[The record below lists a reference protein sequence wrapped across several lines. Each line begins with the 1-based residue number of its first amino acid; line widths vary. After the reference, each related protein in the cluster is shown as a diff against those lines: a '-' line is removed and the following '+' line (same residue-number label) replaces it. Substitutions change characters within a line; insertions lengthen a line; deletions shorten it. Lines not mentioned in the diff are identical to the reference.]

1 VNLPKVLDTYL
12 MMPWRG
18 AMLDISRHYFDKDFI
33 KKTMSALALFD
44 YNVLQLHLTDD
55 QGWRFESKKFPRL
68 HEVGSRRLTS
78 QINHSL
84 QTPEFEF
91 RVHEGFLSHADI
103 KEIVDHGKS
112 LNIDVVPEINI
123 PGHTG
128 ALLAAYPQF
137 GVNGETVEVSG
148 QWGISNHLLRPF
160 PDTFEFLRE
169 LFTEVS
175 SVFPSQYIHVGGD
188 ESLIDNWLKD
198 PEIVSFMEEQ
208 KFDTPKELFIYFM
221 REIEVIID
229 SLGKKMI
236 TWDDAFAF
244 DPDQATQATVMSWR
258 GAEISKTA
266 MQHGRDVIFSP
277 VFPAYFDYS
286 QELSEAEP
294 LAIGGPVTLED
305 VLAFKPIDGV
315 LGVQCQ
321 IWTEYIEDPTHLEYM
336 MWPRAAALAFAAWG
350 EGNDFMQYFNERRA
364 GLDLLGV
371 TIREIE
377 PQKRKNIA
385 DLGIGKYFPGF
396 PVASMMQKLEESA
409 ASGEIAH

>member
-1 VNLPKVLDTYL
+1 
-12 MMPWRG
+12 MMLWRG

-55 QGWRFESKKFPRL
+55 QGWRFESKKFPLL
-68 HEVGSRRLTS
+68 HEVGSRRLKS

-84 QTPEFEF
+84 QTPEFEYQ
-91 RVHEGFLSHADI
+91 VHEGYLSHADI

-137 GVNGETVEVSG
+137 GVNQEKVEVSG

-169 LFTEVS
+169 LFREVS
-175 SVFPSQYIHVGGD
+175 LVFPSQYIHVGGD

-198 PEIVSFMEEQ
+198 PEIVSYMKEQ
-208 KFDTPKELFIYFM
+208 KFDSPKELFIYFM
-221 REIEVIID
+221 KEIEVIIN

-244 DPDQATQATVMSWR
+244 DPSQATQATVMSWR

-286 QELSEAEP
+286 QELSESEP

-350 EGNDFMQYFNERRA
+350 DGNDFMQYFNDRRA

-371 TIREIE
+371 TVREID
-377 PQKRKNIA
+377 PLRRKNISN
-385 DLGIGKYFPGF
+385 LGIGKFHPGY
-396 PVASMMQKLEESA
+396 PVTSMMQKLEESA
-409 ASGEIAH
+409 ASGEVAH

>member
-1 VNLPKVLDTYL
+1 
-12 MMPWRG
+12 MMSWRG

-44 YNVLQLHLTDD
+44 YNVIQLHLTDD

-68 HEVGSRRLTS
+68 HEVGSRRLKS

-84 QTPEFEF
+84 QTPEFEYQ
-91 RVHEGFLSHADI
+91 VHEGYLSHADI

-137 GVNGETVEVSG
+137 GVNGEIVEVSG

-160 PDTFEFLRE
+160 PETFEFLRE
-169 LFTEVS
+169 LFREVS

-198 PEIVSFMEEQ
+198 AEIVSFMKEQ
-208 KFDTPKELFIYFM
+208 GFDTPKELFIYFM
-221 REIEVIID
+221 KEIEEIID

-244 DPDQATQATVMSWR
+244 DPSQATQATVMSWR

-286 QELSEAEP
+286 QELSESEP

-321 IWTEYIEDPTHLEYM
+321 MWTEYIEDPTHLEYM
-336 MWPRAAALAFAAWG
+336 MWPRAAALAFASWG
-350 EGNDFMQYFNERRA
+350 DGDDFMQYFNERRA
-364 GLDLLGV
+364 GLDSLGIA
-371 TIREIE
+371 IREIE
-377 PQKRKNIA
+377 PQKRKSIA

-409 ASGEIAH
+409 ASGEIAN

>member
-1 VNLPKVLDTYL
+1 MLDTYL

-55 QGWRFESKKFPRL
+55 QGWRFESKKFPLL
-68 HEVGSRRLTS
+68 HEVGSRRLKS

-84 QTPEFEF
+84 QTPEFEYQ
-91 RVHEGFLSHADI
+91 VHEGYLSHADI

-137 GVNGETVEVSG
+137 GVNGEIVEVSG

-160 PDTFEFLRE
+160 PETFEFLRE

-175 SVFPSQYIHVGGD
+175 SVFPSEYIHVGGD

-198 PEIVSFMEEQ
+198 AEIVSFMKKQ
-208 KFDTPKELFIYFM
+208 GFDTPKELFIYFM
-221 REIEVIID
+221 KEIEVIIS

-244 DPDQATQATVMSWR
+244 DPSEATQATVMSWR

-286 QELSEAEP
+286 QELSESEP

-321 IWTEYIEDPTHLEYM
+321 MWTEYIEDPTHLEYM
-336 MWPRAAALAFAAWG
+336 MWPRAAALAFASWG
-350 EGNDFMQYFNERRA
+350 DGDDFMQYFNERRA
-364 GLDLLGV
+364 GLDSLGIA
-371 TIREIE
+371 IREIE
-377 PQKRKNIA
+377 PQKRKSIA
-385 DLGIGKYFPGF
+385 DLGIGKYYPGF

>member
-1 VNLPKVLDTYL
+1 

-55 QGWRFESKKFPRL
+55 QGWRFESKKFPLL
-68 HEVGSRRLTS
+68 HEVGSRRLKS

-84 QTPEFEF
+84 QTPEFEYQ
-91 RVHEGFLSHADI
+91 VHEGFLSHADI

-137 GVNGETVEVSG
+137 GVNGEIVEVSG
-148 QWGISNHLLRPF
+148 QWGISNHLLKPF
-160 PDTFEFLRE
+160 PETFEFLRE

-175 SVFPSQYIHVGGD
+175 TVFPSEYIHVGGD

-198 PEIVSFMEEQ
+198 PEIVSFMKEQ
-208 KFDTPKELFIYFM
+208 GFDTPKELFIYFM
-221 REIEVIID
+221 KEIEVIIN

-244 DPDQATQATVMSWR
+244 DPSQATQATVMSWR

-277 VFPAYFDYS
+277 VFPTYFDYS

-321 IWTEYIEDPTHLEYM
+321 IWTEYIKDPTHLEYM

-350 EGNDFMQYFNERRA
+350 ESGDFMQYFNERRT
-364 GLDLLGV
+364 GLDLLGI

-377 PQKRKNIA
+377 PQKRKKIA
-385 DLGIGKYFPGF
+385 NLAIGKYFPGF

>member
-1 VNLPKVLDTYL
+1 

-55 QGWRFESKKFPRL
+55 QGWRFESKKFPLL
-68 HEVGSRRLTS
+68 HEVGSRRLKS

-84 QTPEFEF
+84 QTPEFEYQ
-91 RVHEGFLSHADI
+91 VHEGYLSHADI

-137 GVNGETVEVSG
+137 GVNGEIVEVSG

-160 PDTFEFLRE
+160 PETFEFLRE

-175 SVFPSQYIHVGGD
+175 SVFPSEYIHVGGD

-198 PEIVSFMEEQ
+198 PEIVSFMKEQ
-208 KFDTPKELFIYFM
+208 GFDTPKELFIYFM
-221 REIEVIID
+221 KEIEVIIN

-244 DPDQATQATVMSWR
+244 DPSQATQATVMSWR

-286 QELSEAEP
+286 QELSESEP

-321 IWTEYIEDPTHLEYM
+321 MWTEYIEDPTHLEYM
-336 MWPRAAALAFAAWG
+336 MWPRAAALAFASWG
-350 EGNDFMQYFNERRA
+350 DGDDFMQYFNERRA
-364 GLDLLGV
+364 GLDSLGIA
-371 TIREIE
+371 IREIE
-377 PQKRKNIA
+377 PQKRKSIA

>member
-1 VNLPKVLDTYL
+1 
-12 MMPWRG
+12 MMTWRG
-18 AMLDISRHYFDKDFI
+18 AMIDISRHYFEKDFI
-33 KKTMSALALFD
+33 KKTISALALFD

-55 QGWRFESKKFPRL
+55 QGWRFESKKFPLL
-68 HEVGSRRLTS
+68 HEVGSRRLKS

-84 QTPEFEF
+84 QTPEFEYQ
-91 RVHEGFLSHADI
+91 VHEGFLSHADI

-137 GVNGETVEVSG
+137 GVNKEKVEVSG

-160 PDTFEFLRE
+160 PDTFVFLRE

-175 SVFPSQYIHVGGD
+175 AVFPSEYIHVGGD
-188 ESLIDNWLKD
+188 ESLIENWLKD
-198 PEIVSFMEEQ
+198 SEILSFMKERD
-208 KFDTPKELFIYFM
+208 FSTPKELFVYFM
-221 REIEVIID
+221 KEVEVIIN

-244 DPDQATQATVMSWR
+244 DPSQATQARVMSWR
-258 GAEISKTA
+258 GGDIAKTA

-277 VFPAYFDYS
+277 VFPTYFDYS
-286 QELSEAEP
+286 QELSESEP

-321 IWTEYIEDPTHLEYM
+321 IWTEYIENPTHLEYM

-350 EGNDFMQYFNERRA
+350 EGDDFMQYFNERRA
-364 GLDLLGV
+364 SLDSLGI
-371 TIREIE
+371 TIREID
-377 PQKRKNIA
+377 PQKRKSIA
-385 DLGIGKYFPGF
+385 DLGIGKYYPGF

>member
-1 VNLPKVLDTYL
+1 
-12 MMPWRG
+12 MMLWRG

-44 YNVLQLHLTDD
+44 YNVIQLHLTDD
-55 QGWRFESKKFPRL
+55 QGWRFESKKFPLL
-68 HEVGSRRLTS
+68 HELGSRRLKS

-84 QTPEFEF
+84 QTPEFEYQ
-91 RVHEGFLSHADI
+91 VHEGFLSHADI

-137 GVNGETVEVSG
+137 GVNGGIVEVSG

-160 PDTFEFLRE
+160 PETFEFLRE

-198 PEIVSFMEEQ
+198 PEIVSFMKER
-208 KFDTPKELFIYFM
+208 KFSTPKELFIYFM
-221 REIEVIID
+221 KEIEVIIS

-244 DPDQATQATVMSWR
+244 DPSQATQATVMSWR
-258 GAEISKTA
+258 GTEISKTA

-277 VFPAYFDYS
+277 VFPTYFDYS
-286 QELSEAEP
+286 QELSESEP

-321 IWTEYIEDPTHLEYM
+321 MWTEYIEDPTHLEYM

-350 EGNDFMQYFNERRA
+350 DGGDFMQYFNERRA
-364 GLDLLGV
+364 GLDSLGIA
-371 TIREIE
+371 IREIE
-377 PQKRKNIA
+377 PQKRKSIA
-385 DLGIGKYFPGF
+385 DLGIGKYYPGF

-409 ASGEIAH
+409 ASGEIAN

>member
-1 VNLPKVLDTYL
+1 
-12 MMPWRG
+12 
-18 AMLDISRHYFDKDFI
+18 
-33 KKTMSALALFD
+33 MSALALFD
-44 YNVLQLHLTDD
+44 YNVLHLHLTDD
-55 QGWRFESKKFPRL
+55 QGWRFESKKFPLL
-68 HEVGSRRLTS
+68 HEVGSRRLKS

-84 QTPEFEF
+84 QTPEFES
-91 RVHEGFLSHADI
+91 RVHQGFLSHADI
-103 KEIVDHGKS
+103 KEIIDHGKS

-137 GVNGETVEVSG
+137 GVNKEKVEVSG

-160 PDTFEFLRE
+160 PDTFDFLRE

-175 SVFPSQYIHVGGD
+175 AVFPSEYIHVGGD

-198 PEIVSFMEEQ
+198 SEILFFMKERD
-208 KFDTPKELFIYFM
+208 FSTPKELFVYFM
-221 REIEVIID
+221 KEIEVIIN

-244 DPDQATQATVMSWR
+244 DPSQATQATVMSWR

-277 VFPAYFDYS
+277 VFPTYFDYS
-286 QELSEAEP
+286 QELSELEP

-321 IWTEYIEDPTHLEYM
+321 MWTEYIEDPTHLEYM
-336 MWPRAAALAFAAWG
+336 MWPRAAALAFASWG
-350 EGNDFMQYFNERRA
+350 DGDDFMQYFNERRA
-364 GLDLLGV
+364 GLDLLGI

-385 DLGIGKYFPGF
+385 NLGIGKYYPGF
-396 PVASMMQKLEESA
+396 PVTTMMQKLEESA

>member
-1 VNLPKVLDTYL
+1 
-12 MMPWRG
+12 MMTWRG
-18 AMLDISRHYFDKDFI
+18 AMIDISRHYFEKDFI
-33 KKTMSALALFD
+33 KKTISALALFD

-55 QGWRFESKKFPRL
+55 QGWRFESKKFPLL
-68 HEVGSRRLTS
+68 HEVGSRRLKS

-84 QTPEFEF
+84 QTPEFEYQ
-91 RVHEGFLSHADI
+91 VHEGFLSHADI

-137 GVNGETVEVSG
+137 GVNKEKVEVSG

-160 PDTFEFLRE
+160 PDTFVFLRE

-175 SVFPSQYIHVGGD
+175 AVFPSEYIHVGGD
-188 ESLIDNWLKD
+188 ESLIENWLKD
-198 PEIVSFMEEQ
+198 SEILSFMKERD
-208 KFDTPKELFIYFM
+208 FSTPKELFVYFM
-221 REIEVIID
+221 KEVEVIIN

-244 DPDQATQATVMSWR
+244 DPSQATQATVMSWR
-258 GAEISKTA
+258 GGDIAKTA
-266 MQHGRDVIFSP
+266 MQHDRDVIFSP
-277 VFPAYFDYS
+277 VFPTYFDYS
-286 QELSEAEP
+286 QELSELEP

-321 IWTEYIEDPTHLEYM
+321 IWTEYIENPTHLEYM

-350 EGNDFMQYFNERRA
+350 EGDDFMQYFNERRS
-364 GLDLLGV
+364 GLDSLGI
-371 TIREIE
+371 TIREID
-377 PQKRKNIA
+377 PQKRKSIA
-385 DLGIGKYFPGF
+385 DLGIGKYYPGF

>member
-1 VNLPKVLDTYL
+1 

-55 QGWRFESKKFPRL
+55 QGWRFESKKFPLL
-68 HEVGSRRLTS
+68 HEVGSRRLKS

-84 QTPEFEF
+84 QTPEFEYQ
-91 RVHEGFLSHADI
+91 VHEGFLSQADI

-137 GVNGETVEVSG
+137 GVNGEIVEVSG

-160 PDTFEFLRE
+160 PETFEFLRE
-169 LFTEVS
+169 LFREVS
-175 SVFPSQYIHVGGD
+175 SVFPSEYIHVGGD

-198 PEIVSFMEEQ
+198 SEIVSFMEEQ
-208 KFDTPKELFIYFM
+208 GFDTPKELFIYFM
-221 REIEVIID
+221 KEIEVIIS
-229 SLGKKMI
+229 SLDKKMI

-244 DPDQATQATVMSWR
+244 DPSQATQATVMSWR

-277 VFPAYFDYS
+277 VFPTYFDYS
-286 QELSEAEP
+286 QELSESEP

-321 IWTEYIEDPTHLEYM
+321 MWTEYIEDPTHLEYM

-350 EGNDFMQYFNERRA
+350 DGGDFMQYFNERRA
-364 GLDLLGV
+364 GLDLLGI

-377 PQKRKNIA
+377 PLKRKNIA
-385 DLGIGKYFPGF
+385 HLGIGKYYPGF
-396 PVASMMQKLEESA
+396 PVTTMMQKLEESA

>member
-1 VNLPKVLDTYL
+1 

-68 HEVGSRRLTS
+68 HEVGSRRLKS

-84 QTPEFEF
+84 QTPEFEYQ
-91 RVHEGFLSHADI
+91 VHEGFLSHADI

-137 GVNGETVEVSG
+137 GVNGEMVEVSG

-169 LFTEVS
+169 LFAEVS

-198 PEIVSFMEEQ
+198 PEIVTFMKER

-221 REIEVIID
+221 KEIEVIIN

-244 DPDQATQATVMSWR
+244 DPSQATQATVMSWR

-321 IWTEYIEDPTHLEYM
+321 MWTEYIEDPTHLEYM

-350 EGNDFMQYFNERRA
+350 DGGDFMQYFNERRA
-364 GLDLLGV
+364 GLDSLGIA
-371 TIREIE
+371 IREIE
-377 PQKRKNIA
+377 PQKRKSIA

>member
-1 VNLPKVLDTYL
+1 

-44 YNVLQLHLTDD
+44 YNVIQLHLTDD

-68 HEVGSRRLTS
+68 HEVGSRRLKS

-84 QTPEFEF
+84 QTPEFEYQ
-91 RVHEGFLSHADI
+91 VHEGYLSHADI

-137 GVNGETVEVSG
+137 GVNGEIVEVSG

-160 PDTFEFLRE
+160 PETFEFLRE

-175 SVFPSQYIHVGGD
+175 SVFPSEYIHVGGD

-198 PEIVSFMEEQ
+198 AEIVSFMKEQ
-208 KFDTPKELFIYFM
+208 GFDTPKELFIYFM
-221 REIEVIID
+221 KEIEVIIN

-244 DPDQATQATVMSWR
+244 DPSQATQATVMSWR

-277 VFPAYFDYS
+277 VFPTYFDYS
-286 QELSEAEP
+286 QELSESEP

-321 IWTEYIEDPTHLEYM
+321 MWTEYIEDPTHLEYM
-336 MWPRAAALAFAAWG
+336 MWPRAAALAFASWG
-350 EGNDFMQYFNERRA
+350 DGDDFMQYFNERRA
-364 GLDLLGV
+364 GLDSLGIA
-371 TIREIE
+371 IREIE
-377 PQKRKNIA
+377 PQKRKSIA

>member
-1 VNLPKVLDTYL
+1 
-12 MMPWRG
+12 MMSWRG

-44 YNVLQLHLTDD
+44 YNVIQLHLTDD

-68 HEVGSRRLTS
+68 HEVGSRRLKS

-84 QTPEFEF
+84 QTPEFEYQ
-91 RVHEGFLSHADI
+91 VHEGYLSHADI

-137 GVNGETVEVSG
+137 GVNGEIVEVSG

-160 PDTFEFLRE
+160 PETFEFLRE
-169 LFTEVS
+169 LFREVS

-198 PEIVSFMEEQ
+198 AEIVSFMKEQ
-208 KFDTPKELFIYFM
+208 GFDTPKELFTYFM
-221 REIEVIID
+221 KEIEVIIN

-244 DPDQATQATVMSWR
+244 DPSQATQATVMSWR

-286 QELSEAEP
+286 QELSESEP

-321 IWTEYIEDPTHLEYM
+321 MWTEYIEDPTHLEYM
-336 MWPRAAALAFAAWG
+336 MWPRAAALAFASWG
-350 EGNDFMQYFNERRA
+350 DGDDFMQYFNERRA
-364 GLDLLGV
+364 GLDLLGI

-377 PQKRKNIA
+377 PQKRKSIA

>member
-1 VNLPKVLDTYL
+1 MDTYL

-44 YNVLQLHLTDD
+44 YNVIQLHLTDD
-55 QGWRFESKKFPRL
+55 QGWRFESKKFPLL
-68 HEVGSRRLTS
+68 HEVGSRRLKS

-84 QTPEFEF
+84 QTPEFEYQ
-91 RVHEGFLSHADI
+91 VHEGFLSHADI

-137 GVNGETVEVSG
+137 GVNGEIVEVSG

-160 PDTFEFLRE
+160 PETFEFLRE

-175 SVFPSQYIHVGGD
+175 SGFPSQYIHVGGD

-198 PEIVSFMEEQ
+198 AEIVSFMKEQ
-208 KFDTPKELFIYFM
+208 GFDTPKELFIYFM
-221 REIEVIID
+221 KEIEVIIS

-244 DPDQATQATVMSWR
+244 DPSEATQATVMSWR

-286 QELSEAEP
+286 QELSESEP

-321 IWTEYIEDPTHLEYM
+321 MWTEYIEDPTHLEYM
-336 MWPRAAALAFAAWG
+336 MWPRAAALAFASWG
-350 EGNDFMQYFNERRA
+350 DGDDFMQYFNERRA
-364 GLDLLGV
+364 GLDSLGIA
-371 TIREIE
+371 IREIE
-377 PQKRKNIA
+377 PQKRKSIA
-385 DLGIGKYFPGF
+385 DLGIGKYYPGF

>member
-1 VNLPKVLDTYL
+1 

-55 QGWRFESKKFPRL
+55 QGWRFESKKFPLL
-68 HEVGSRRLTS
+68 HEVGSRRLKS

-84 QTPEFEF
+84 QTPEFEYQ
-91 RVHEGFLSHADI
+91 VHEGYLSHADI

-137 GVNGETVEVSG
+137 GVNGEIVEVSG

-160 PDTFEFLRE
+160 PETFEFLRE

-175 SVFPSQYIHVGGD
+175 SVFPSEYIHIGGD

-198 PEIVSFMEEQ
+198 AEIVSFMKEQ
-208 KFDTPKELFIYFM
+208 GFDTPKELFIYFM
-221 REIEVIID
+221 KEIEVIIN

-244 DPDQATQATVMSWR
+244 DPSQATQATVMSWR

-286 QELSEAEP
+286 QELSESEP

-321 IWTEYIEDPTHLEYM
+321 MWTEYIEDPTHLEYM
-336 MWPRAAALAFAAWG
+336 MWPRAAALAFASWG
-350 EGNDFMQYFNERRA
+350 DGDDFMQYFNERRA
-364 GLDLLGV
+364 GLDSLGIA
-371 TIREIE
+371 IREIE
-377 PQKRKNIA
+377 PQKRKSIA

>member
-1 VNLPKVLDTYL
+1 MLDTYL
-12 MMPWRG
+12 MMTWRG

-112 LNIDVVPEINI
+112 LKIDVVPEINI

-128 ALLAAYPQF
+128 ALLAAYPQY
-137 GVNGETVEVSG
+137 GVNGEIVEVSG

-175 SVFPSQYIHVGGD
+175 SVFPSPYIHVGGD

-198 PEIVSFMEEQ
+198 PEIVSFMKERN
-208 KFDTPKELFIYFM
+208 FDTPKELFIYFM
-221 REIEVIID
+221 KEIEVIIN

-244 DPDQATQATVMSWR
+244 DPSQATQATVMSWR

-277 VFPAYFDYS
+277 VFPTYFDYS

-321 IWTEYIEDPTHLEYM
+321 MWTEYIKDSTHFEYM

-350 EGNDFMQYFNERRA
+350 DGDDFMQYFNERRA
-364 GLDLLGV
+364 GLDSLGI

-377 PQKRKNIA
+377 PLKRKNIA
-385 DLGIGKYFPGF
+385 DLGIGKYYPGF

>member
-1 VNLPKVLDTYL
+1 
-12 MMPWRG
+12 
-18 AMLDISRHYFDKDFI
+18 
-33 KKTMSALALFD
+33 MSALALFD

-55 QGWRFESKKFPRL
+55 QGWRFESKKFPFL
-68 HEVGSRRLTS
+68 HEVGSRRHKS

-84 QTPEFEF
+84 QTPEFEYQ
-91 RVHEGFLSHADI
+91 VHEGFLSHADI
-103 KEIVDHGKS
+103 AEIVAYGKT

-137 GVNGETVEVSG
+137 GVNKEIVEVSG
-148 QWGISNHLLRPF
+148 EWGISNHLLRPF
-160 PDTFEFLRE
+160 PETFEFLRE

-175 SVFPSQYIHVGGD
+175 SVFSSQYIHVGGD

-198 PEIVSFMEEQ
+198 PEIVALMKEREFS
-208 KFDTPKELFIYFM
+208 TPKELFIYFM
-221 REIEVIID
+221 KEIEVIIH

-244 DPDQATQATVMSWR
+244 DPSQATQATVMSWR
-258 GAEISKTA
+258 GADISKTA

-277 VFPAYFDYS
+277 VFPTYFDYS
-286 QELSEAEP
+286 QEHSKLEP

-350 EGNDFMQYFNERRA
+350 DGDGDDFMQYFNERRV
-364 GLDLLGV
+364 GLDSLGITV
-371 TIREIE
+371 REIE
-377 PQKRKNIA
+377 PDKRKNIA
-385 DLGIGKYFPGF
+385 DLGIGKYHPGF
-396 PVASMMQKLEESA
+396 PVTAMMQKLEESA
-409 ASGEIAH
+409 ASGEVAH

>member
-1 VNLPKVLDTYL
+1 MV
-12 MMPWRG
+12 PWRG

-33 KKTMSALALFD
+33 KKTMSALELFD

-68 HEVGSRRLTS
+68 HEVGSRRIKS

-84 QTPEFEF
+84 QTPEFEYQ
-91 RVHEGFLSHADI
+91 VHEGFLSHADI
-103 KEIVDHGKS
+103 KEIVDHGES

-137 GVNGETVEVSG
+137 GVNGEIVEVSG

-160 PDTFEFLRE
+160 PETFEFLRE

-175 SVFPSQYIHVGGD
+175 SVFPSEYIHVGGD

-198 PEIVSFMEEQ
+198 AEIVSFMKEQ
-208 KFDTPKELFIYFM
+208 GFDTPKELFIYFM
-221 REIEVIID
+221 KEIEVIIS

-244 DPDQATQATVMSWR
+244 DPSQATQATVMSWR

-277 VFPAYFDYS
+277 VFPTYFDYS
-286 QELSEAEP
+286 QELSESEP

-321 IWTEYIEDPTHLEYM
+321 MWTEYIEDPTHLEYM
-336 MWPRAAALAFAAWG
+336 MWPRAAALAFASWG
-350 EGNDFMQYFNERRA
+350 DGDDFMQYFNERRA
-364 GLDLLGV
+364 GLDSLGIA
-371 TIREIE
+371 IREIE
-377 PQKRKNIA
+377 LQKRKSIA

>member
-1 VNLPKVLDTYL
+1 
-12 MMPWRG
+12 MMTWRG

-33 KKTMSALALFD
+33 KKTMNALALFD

-55 QGWRFESKKFPRL
+55 QGWRFESKKFPLL
-68 HEVGSRRLTS
+68 HEVGSRRIKS

-84 QTPEFEF
+84 QTPEFEYQ
-91 RVHEGFLSHADI
+91 VHEGFLSHADI

-169 LFTEVS
+169 LFIEIS

-198 PEIVSFMEEQ
+198 AEIVSFMKERR
-208 KFDTPKELFIYFM
+208 FDSPKELFIYFM
-221 REIEVIID
+221 KEIEVIIN

-244 DPDQATQATVMSWR
+244 DPNQATQATVMSWR
-258 GAEISKTA
+258 GAEIAKTA

-286 QELSEAEP
+286 QELSESEP

-305 VLAFKPIDGV
+305 VLAFKPIEGV
-315 LGVQCQ
+315 MGVQCQ
-321 IWTEYIEDPTHLEYM
+321 MWTEYIEDPTHLEYM
-336 MWPRAAALAFAAWG
+336 MWPRAAALAFTAWG
-350 EGNDFMQYFNERRA
+350 DGDDFMHYFNERRE
-364 GLDLLGV
+364 GLDSLGV
-371 TIREIE
+371 TIREID
-377 PQKRKNIA
+377 PLKRRKIA
-385 DLGIGKYFPGF
+385 DLGVGKYYPGF

>member
-1 VNLPKVLDTYL
+1 MLDTYL

-55 QGWRFESKKFPRL
+55 QGWRFESKKFPLL
-68 HEVGSRRLTS
+68 HEVGSRRLKS

-84 QTPEFEF
+84 QTPEFEYQ
-91 RVHEGFLSHADI
+91 VHEGFLSHADI

-112 LNIDVVPEINI
+112 LNIDVVSEINI

-137 GVNGETVEVSG
+137 GVNGEIVEVSG

-160 PDTFEFLRE
+160 PETFEFLRE

-198 PEIVSFMEEQ
+198 PEIVSFMKEQ
-208 KFDTPKELFIYFM
+208 GFDTPKELFIYFM
-221 REIEVIID
+221 KEIEVIIN

-244 DPDQATQATVMSWR
+244 DPSEATQATVMSWR

-286 QELSEAEP
+286 QELSESEP

-321 IWTEYIEDPTHLEYM
+321 MWTEYIEDPTHLEYM

-350 EGNDFMQYFNERRA
+350 DGGDFMQYFNERRA
-364 GLDLLGV
+364 GLDSLGIA
-371 TIREIE
+371 IREIE
-377 PQKRKNIA
+377 PQKRKSIA
-385 DLGIGKYFPGF
+385 DLGIGKYYPGF

>member
-1 VNLPKVLDTYL
+1 
-12 MMPWRG
+12 
-18 AMLDISRHYFDKDFI
+18 
-33 KKTMSALALFD
+33 MSALALFD
-44 YNVLQLHLTDD
+44 YNVIQLHLTDD
-55 QGWRFESKKFPRL
+55 QGWRFESKKFPLL
-68 HEVGSRRLTS
+68 HELGSRRLKS

-84 QTPEFEF
+84 QTPEFEYQ
-91 RVHEGFLSHADI
+91 VHEGFLSHADI

-128 ALLAAYPQF
+128 GLLAAYPQF
-137 GVNGETVEVSG
+137 GVNGEIVEVSG

-160 PDTFEFLRE
+160 PETFEFLRE

-198 PEIVSFMEEQ
+198 PEIVSFMKER
-208 KFDTPKELFIYFM
+208 KFSTPKELFIYFM
-221 REIEVIID
+221 KEIEVIIS

-244 DPDQATQATVMSWR
+244 DPSQATQATVMSWR

-277 VFPAYFDYS
+277 VFPTYFDYS
-286 QELSEAEP
+286 QELSESEP

-321 IWTEYIEDPTHLEYM
+321 LWTEYIEDPTHLEYM
-336 MWPRAAALAFAAWG
+336 MWPRAAALAFASWG
-350 EGNDFMQYFNERRA
+350 DGDDFMQYFNERRA
-364 GLDLLGV
+364 GLDSLGI

-385 DLGIGKYFPGF
+385 DLGIGKYYPGF

>member
-1 VNLPKVLDTYL
+1 VL
-12 MMPWRG
+12 
-18 AMLDISRHYFDKDFI
+18 
-33 KKTMSALALFD
+33 
-44 YNVLQLHLTDD
+44 
-55 QGWRFESKKFPRL
+55 
-68 HEVGSRRLTS
+68 
-78 QINHSL
+78 
-84 QTPEFEF
+84 F
-91 RVHEGFLSHADI
+91 RS
-103 KEIVDHGKS
+103 
-112 LNIDVVPEINI
+112 IDVVPEINI

-137 GVNGETVEVSG
+137 GVNKETVEVSG

-160 PDTFEFLRE
+160 PETFEFLRE

-198 PEIVSFMEEQ
+198 PEIVSFMKEQ
-208 KFDTPKELFIYFM
+208 GFDTPKELFIYFM
-221 REIEVIID
+221 KEIEVIIN

-244 DPDQATQATVMSWR
+244 DPSQATQATVMSWR

-286 QELSEAEP
+286 QELSESEP

-321 IWTEYIEDPTHLEYM
+321 MWTEYVEDPTHLEYM

-350 EGNDFMQYFNERRA
+350 DGDDFMQYFNERRA
-364 GLDLLGV
+364 GLDLLGI

-377 PQKRKNIA
+377 PLKRKNIA
-385 DLGIGKYFPGF
+385 DLGIGKYYPGF
-396 PVASMMQKLEESA
+396 PVTTMMQKLEESA

>member
-1 VNLPKVLDTYL
+1 

-68 HEVGSRRLTS
+68 HEVGSRRLKS

-84 QTPEFEF
+84 QTPEFEYQ
-91 RVHEGFLSHADI
+91 VHEGFLSHADI

-137 GVNGETVEVSG
+137 GVNGEMVEVSG

-169 LFTEVS
+169 LFAEVS

-198 PEIVSFMEEQ
+198 PEIVTFMKER

-221 REIEVIID
+221 KEIEVIIN

-244 DPDQATQATVMSWR
+244 DPSQATQATVMSWR

-350 EGNDFMQYFNERRA
+350 DGGDFMQYFNERRA
-364 GLDLLGV
+364 GLDSLGIA
-371 TIREIE
+371 IREIE
-377 PQKRKNIA
+377 PQNRKSIA

>member
-1 VNLPKVLDTYL
+1 
-12 MMPWRG
+12 
-18 AMLDISRHYFDKDFI
+18 
-33 KKTMSALALFD
+33 MSALALFD

-68 HEVGSRRLTS
+68 HEVGSRRLKS

-84 QTPEFEF
+84 QTPEFEI

-103 KEIVDHGKS
+103 KEIVDLGKS

-137 GVNGETVEVSG
+137 GVNKETVEVSG

-160 PDTFEFLRE
+160 PETFEFLRE

-188 ESLIDNWLKD
+188 ESLINNWLKD
-198 PEIVSFMEEQ
+198 PEIFSFMKEQ
-208 KFDTPKELFIYFM
+208 GFDTPKELFIYFM
-221 REIEVIID
+221 KEIEVTIN

-244 DPDQATQATVMSWR
+244 DPSQATQATVMSWR

-266 MQHGRDVIFSP
+266 MQHGHDVIFSP

-286 QELSEAEP
+286 QELSESEP

-305 VLAFKPIDGV
+305 VLAFTPIDGV

-321 IWTEYIEDPTHLEYM
+321 MWTEYIEDPTHLEYM
-336 MWPRAAALAFAAWG
+336 MWPRAAALAFAAWADG
-350 EGNDFMQYFNERRA
+350 DDFMQYFNERRA
-364 GLDLLGV
+364 GLDLLGI

-377 PQKRKNIA
+377 PQRRKNIA
-385 DLGIGKYFPGF
+385 DLGIGKYYPGF

>member
-1 VNLPKVLDTYL
+1 

-55 QGWRFESKKFPRL
+55 QGWRFESKKFPLL
-68 HEVGSRRLTS
+68 HEVGSRRLKS

-84 QTPEFEF
+84 QTPEFEHQ
-91 RVHEGFLSHADI
+91 VHEGFLSHADI

-137 GVNGETVEVSG
+137 GVNQETVEVSG

-160 PDTFEFLRE
+160 PETFEFLRE

-175 SVFPSQYIHVGGD
+175 SVFSSEYIHVGGD
-188 ESLIDNWLKD
+188 ESLINNWLKD
-198 PEIVSFMEEQ
+198 PEIISFMKEQ
-208 KFDTPKELFIYFM
+208 GLDTPKELFIYFM
-221 REIEVIID
+221 KEIEVIVN

-244 DPDQATQATVMSWR
+244 DPSQATQATVMSWR
-258 GAEISKTA
+258 GAEIAKIA
-266 MQHGRDVIFSP
+266 MQRGREVIFSP

-286 QELSEAEP
+286 QELSESEP

-321 IWTEYIEDPTHLEYM
+321 MWTEYIEDPTHLEYM

-350 EGNDFMQYFNERRA
+350 DGDDFMHYFNERRA
-364 GLDLLGV
+364 GLDSLGI

-385 DLGIGKYFPGF
+385 DLGIGNYYPGF

>member
-1 VNLPKVLDTYL
+1 MLDTYL

-68 HEVGSRRLTS
+68 HEVGSRRLKS

-137 GVNGETVEVSG
+137 GVNKETVEVSG

-160 PDTFEFLRE
+160 PETFEFLRE

-198 PEIVSFMEEQ
+198 PEIVSFMKEQ
-208 KFDTPKELFIYFM
+208 GFDTPKELFIYFM
-221 REIEVIID
+221 KEIEVIIN

-244 DPDQATQATVMSWR
+244 DPSQATQAMVMSWR

-277 VFPAYFDYS
+277 VFPTYFDYS
-286 QELSEAEP
+286 QELSVSEP

-321 IWTEYIEDPTHLEYM
+321 MWTEYIENPTHLEYM
-336 MWPRAAALAFAAWG
+336 MWPRAAALAFASWG
-350 EGNDFMQYFNERRA
+350 VGDDFMQYFNERRA
-364 GLDLLGV
+364 GLDSLGI

-377 PQKRKNIA
+377 SQKRKNIA
-385 DLGIGKYFPGF
+385 DLGIGKYYPGF

>member
-1 VNLPKVLDTYL
+1 

-68 HEVGSRRLTS
+68 HEVGSRRIKS

-84 QTPEFEF
+84 QTPEFEYQ
-91 RVHEGFLSHADI
+91 VHEGFLSHADI

-137 GVNGETVEVSG
+137 GVNKETVEVSG

-160 PDTFEFLRE
+160 PETFEFLRE

-198 PEIVSFMEEQ
+198 PEIVSFMKEQ
-208 KFDTPKELFIYFM
+208 GFDTPKELFIYFM
-221 REIEVIID
+221 KEIEVIIN

-244 DPDQATQATVMSWR
+244 DPSQATQAMVMSWR

-277 VFPAYFDYS
+277 VFPTYFDYS
-286 QELSEAEP
+286 QELSVSEP

-321 IWTEYIEDPTHLEYM
+321 MWTEYIENPTHLEYM
-336 MWPRAAALAFAAWG
+336 MWPRAAALAFASWG
-350 EGNDFMQYFNERRA
+350 VGDDFMQYFNERRA
-364 GLDLLGV
+364 GLDSLGI

-377 PQKRKNIA
+377 SQKRKNIA
-385 DLGIGKYFPGF
+385 DLGIGKYYPGF

>member
-1 VNLPKVLDTYL
+1 
-12 MMPWRG
+12 
-18 AMLDISRHYFDKDFI
+18 
-33 KKTMSALALFD
+33 MSALALFD

-55 QGWRFESKKFPRL
+55 QGWRFESEKFPLL
-68 HEVGSRRLTS
+68 HEVGSRRLKS
-78 QINHSL
+78 QITHSL
-84 QTPEFEF
+84 QPQEFEYQ
-91 RVHEGFLSHADI
+91 VHEGFLSQADI
-103 KEIVDHGKS
+103 EEIVLHGKS

-137 GVNGETVEVSG
+137 GVNKEKVEVSG
-148 QWGISNHLLRPF
+148 EWGISNHLLSPF

-198 PEIVSFMEEQ
+198 PEILFFMKERE
-208 KFDTPKELFIYFM
+208 FATPKELFIYFM
-221 REIEVIID
+221 KEIEIIIN

-244 DPDQATQATVMSWR
+244 NPDQATQATVMSWR
-258 GAEISKTA
+258 GADISKTA
-266 MQHGRDVIFSP
+266 MEHGRDVIFSP
-277 VFPAYFDYS
+277 VFPSYFDYS
-286 QELSEAEP
+286 QELSESEP

-321 IWTEYIEDPTHLEYM
+321 MWTEYVEDPTHLEYM

-350 EGNDFMQYFNERRA
+350 EGDDFMQYFNDRRA

-371 TIREIE
+371 TIREMD
-377 PQKRKNIA
+377 PLKRKNIA
-385 DLGIGKYFPGF
+385 DLGIGKYYPGF

>member
-1 VNLPKVLDTYL
+1 
-12 MMPWRG
+12 
-18 AMLDISRHYFDKDFI
+18 
-33 KKTMSALALFD
+33 MSALALFD

-112 LNIDVVPEINI
+112 LKIDVVPEINI

-128 ALLAAYPQF
+128 ALLAAYPQY
-137 GVNGETVEVSG
+137 GVNGEIVEVSG

-175 SVFPSQYIHVGGD
+175 SVFPSPYIHVGGD

-198 PEIVSFMEEQ
+198 PEIVSFMKERN
-208 KFDTPKELFIYFM
+208 FDTPKELFIYFM
-221 REIEVIID
+221 KEIEVIIN

-244 DPDQATQATVMSWR
+244 DPSQATQATVMSWR

-277 VFPAYFDYS
+277 VFPTYFDYS

-321 IWTEYIEDPTHLEYM
+321 MWTEYIKDSTHFEYM

-350 EGNDFMQYFNERRA
+350 DGDDFMQYFNERRA
-364 GLDLLGV
+364 GLDSLGI

-377 PQKRKNIA
+377 PLKRKNIA
-385 DLGIGKYFPGF
+385 DLGIGKYYPGF

>member
-1 VNLPKVLDTYL
+1 MLDTYL

-55 QGWRFESKKFPRL
+55 QGWRFESKKFPLL
-68 HEVGSRRLTS
+68 HEVGSRRLKS

-84 QTPEFEF
+84 QTPEFEYQ
-91 RVHEGFLSHADI
+91 VHEGFLSQADI

-137 GVNGETVEVSG
+137 GVNGEIVEVSG

-160 PDTFEFLRE
+160 PETFEFLRE
-169 LFTEVS
+169 LFREVS
-175 SVFPSQYIHVGGD
+175 SVFPSEYIHVGGD

-198 PEIVSFMEEQ
+198 SEIVSFMEEQ
-208 KFDTPKELFIYFM
+208 GFDTPKELFIYFM
-221 REIEVIID
+221 KEIEVIIS
-229 SLGKKMI
+229 SLDKKMI

-244 DPDQATQATVMSWR
+244 DPSQATQATVMSWR

-277 VFPAYFDYS
+277 VFPTYFDYS
-286 QELSEAEP
+286 QELSESEP

-321 IWTEYIEDPTHLEYM
+321 MWTEYIEDPTHLEYM

-350 EGNDFMQYFNERRA
+350 DGGDFMQYFNERRA
-364 GLDLLGV
+364 GLDLLGI

-377 PQKRKNIA
+377 PLKRKNIA
-385 DLGIGKYFPGF
+385 DLGVGKYFPGF

>member
-1 VNLPKVLDTYL
+1 

-55 QGWRFESKKFPRL
+55 QGWRFESKKFPLL
-68 HEVGSRRLTS
+68 HEVGSHRLKS

-137 GVNGETVEVSG
+137 GVNGEVVEVSG

-169 LFTEVS
+169 LFAEVS

-198 PEIVSFMEEQ
+198 PEIVSFMNERG
-208 KFDTPKELFIYFM
+208 FSTPKELFIYFM
-221 REIEVIID
+221 KEIEVIIN

-244 DPDQATQATVMSWR
+244 DPSQATQATVMSWR

-277 VFPAYFDYS
+277 VFPTYFDYS

-350 EGNDFMQYFNERRA
+350 NGNDFMQYFNERRS
-364 GLDLLGV
+364 GLDSLGI

-377 PQKRKNIA
+377 PLRRKNIA